1 MKAKALCLVG
11 LLLASVLLAG
21 CVGGT
26 GEPSSQPDGGAAS
39 SDASEMAAS
48 VWEAS
53 GSEGGSVSG
62 AAAPSSSALTA
73 AQATSSTAQAS
84 VPAQNAA
91 PAVTQEPTADPSP
104 ATSPAVTSALPAQ
117 PQEEPQP
124 GRIAVTLSVD
134 CRTAVEAGYA
144 DAVETAP
151 DGEIL
156 AGTRIVLEE
165 GATVYDLLQHSGL
178 DVEVNSSITGTYVTE
193 IQFLKEKQ
201 CGPASGW
208 MYSVNGSFPGKS
220 CDRYKLKDG
229 DMVAFRYTCANG
241 SDLK

>member
-91 PAVTQEPTADPSP
+91 PAVTQEPTADP
-104 ATSPAVTSALPAQ
+104 SPAVTSALPAQ

-229 DMVAFRYTCANG
+229 DAVAWRYTCANG

>member
-11 LLLASVLLAG
+11 LLLAAVLLAG

-26 GEPSSQPDGGAAS
+26 EGGSSVSGGGAAS
-39 SDASEMAAS
+39 SDVSEIAAS
-48 VWEAS
+48 VWEAF
-53 GSEGGSVSG
+53 GSEGGSASG

-91 PAVTQEPTADPSP
+91 PDAAQEPTTDPYP
-104 ATSPAVTSALPAQ
+104 ATSPATTSDLPAQ

-178 DVEVNSSITGTYVTE
+178 DVEAKSTLTGTYVSE

-208 MYSVNGSFPGKS
+208 LYSVNGSFPGKS
-220 CDRYKLKDG
+220 CDKYKLKDG